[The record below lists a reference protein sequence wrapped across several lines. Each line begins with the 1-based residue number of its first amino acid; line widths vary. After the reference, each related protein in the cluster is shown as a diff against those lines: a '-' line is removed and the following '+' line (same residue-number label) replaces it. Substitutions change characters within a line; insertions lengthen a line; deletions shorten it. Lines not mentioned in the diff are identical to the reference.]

1 MSPRSQATGKIRLAR
16 KPRPTDEPVTPTR
29 EAILR
34 FVSEHPGKGTKRD
47 IARAF
52 EVHGEGRVVL
62 KRILKELEGEG
73 LIERRHRR
81 FAEPG
86 SLPAVLACDIVSRDR
101 DGDLYAEPAE
111 WDPDRG
117 PRPRFIVVAMRRRRG
132 EHGPAAGLGDRI
144 LARVVEL
151 PDGYEGLAKAGLRV
165 VKVLEK
171 KPEGVLGIVRVT
183 DGGARLL
190 PISKKQHEEL
200 VIDAADLGT
209 AEDGDLVSVD
219 VIRSGRFGLSRARVR
234 ETVGNLRS
242 EKAVSMIA
250 IHANDIPYVFPDA
263 VIREAD
269 AAKPATMSNR
279 EDWRALPLVTIDPP
293 DAKDHDDAVHAV
305 ADEDPANAG
314 GYVVTVAIADVAA
327 YVRPG
332 SELDRE
338 ALKRG
343 NSVYFPDRV
352 IPMLPERISNDLCSL
367 KEGVDRPAL
376 AVRMVFDAEGRKKS
390 HSFHRIMMRSAAKL
404 SYLEA
409 QAAIDGSPNDRTGPI
424 LDSALRPL
432 WAAYDLLAAARDA
445 RGPLELDIPERKV
458 LLKPDGTVDRIVTPE
473 RLTAHRLIEE
483 FMIQANVAAAE
494 TLEKRRTPL
503 LYRVHDQ
510 PSLAKLESLREFLA
524 TLDMKLAKQ
533 GHIEPDLFN
542 RILERVDGT
551 PQAYLVHEVVLRS
564 QSQAEYSPVNIGH
577 FGLNLRKYA
586 HFTSPIRR
594 YADLVVHRGLVTA
607 LGVGD
612 DGLPDGAEDALPR
625 VAEDI
630 SAAERRAMQAERET
644 IDRLIAGWLADRVG
658 AVFRGRIA
666 GVTKAGLFIRLD
678 ETGADGFIPIST
690 LGDDYFAFDEARHSL
705 IGSRTGETYRLGDTV
720 EVRLIEAA
728 PFAGALRFEMISE
741 GSAGRPLGRAAAM
754 RAAKARKDRE
764 RKERTSKVRRGR

>member
-1 MSPRSQATGKIRLAR
+1 MAR
-16 KPRPTDEPVTPTR
+16 KLRPTDEPATPTR

-34 FVSEHPGKGTKRD
+34 FIAEHPGKGTKRD

-73 LIERRHRR
+73 LIERQHRR

-86 SLPAVLACDIVSRDR
+86 ALPAVLACDIVSRDR

-111 WDPDRG
+111 WDPDQG
-117 PRPRFIVVAMRRRRG
+117 PRPRFIVAAMRRRRG
-132 EHGPAAGLGDRI
+132 EHGPAAGLGDRV
-144 LARVVEL
+144 LARVVDL
-151 PDGYEGLAKAGLRV
+151 PDGYEGPARAGIRV
-165 VKVLEK
+165 MKVLEK
-171 KPEGVLGIVRVT
+171 KPEGVLGILRVT

-209 AEDGDLVSVD
+209 AQDGDLVSVD

-234 ETVGNLRS
+234 ETIGNLRS
-242 EKAVSMIA
+242 EKAVSTIA
-250 IHANDIPYVFPDA
+250 IHANDIPYIFPEA
-263 VIREAD
+263 VIREAE
-269 AAKPATMSNR
+269 AAKPASMAGR

-293 DAKDHDDAVHAV
+293 DAKDHDDAVHAI
-305 ADEDPANAG
+305 ADEDPTNAG
-314 GYVVTVAIADVAA
+314 GYIVTVAIADVAA
-327 YVRPG
+327 YIRPG
-332 SELDRE
+332 SNLDRE

-352 IPMLPERISNDLCSL
+352 IPMLPEKISNDLCSL
-367 KEGVDRPAL
+367 KEGVDRPAI

-390 HSFHRIMMRSAAKL
+390 HTFHRIMMRSAAKL
-404 SYLEA
+404 SYVEA
-409 QAAIDGSPNDRTGPI
+409 QAAIDGVPNEHTGPLVDNI
-424 LDSALRPL
+424 LKPL
-432 WAAYDLLAAARDA
+432 WAAYDILASARDA
-445 RGPLELDIPERKV
+445 RGPLDLNLPERKV
-458 LLKPDGTVDRIVTPE
+458 LLKPDGTVDRIATPE

-503 LYRVHDQ
+503 LYRIHDQ

-524 TLDMKLAKQ
+524 TLDMKIAKQ
-533 GHIEPDLFN
+533 GNLQPELFN
-542 RILERVDGT
+542 RILERVEGT
-551 PQAYLVHEVVLRS
+551 PQAYLVNEVVLRS

-594 YADLVVHRGLVTA
+594 YADLVVHRGLITA
-607 LGVGD
+607 AGFGD
-612 DGLPDGAEDALPR
+612 DGLPDGVEETLIR
-625 VAEDI
+625 VAEEI
-630 SAAERRAMQAERET
+630 SVAERRAMQAERET

-658 AVFRGRIA
+658 AAFRGRIS

-690 LGDDYFAFDEARHSL
+690 LGDDYFAFDEARHAL
-705 IGSRTGETYRLGDTV
+705 IGSKSGETYRLGDAV
-720 EVRLIEAA
+720 EVRLVEAA
-728 PFAGALRFEMISE
+728 PFAGALRFEMMSE
-741 GSAGRPLGRAAAM
+741 GSAGRPLGRGAAM
-754 RAAKARKDRE
+754 RAAKARKDRQ
-764 RKERTSKVRRGR
+764 RKDQMNKVRRGR